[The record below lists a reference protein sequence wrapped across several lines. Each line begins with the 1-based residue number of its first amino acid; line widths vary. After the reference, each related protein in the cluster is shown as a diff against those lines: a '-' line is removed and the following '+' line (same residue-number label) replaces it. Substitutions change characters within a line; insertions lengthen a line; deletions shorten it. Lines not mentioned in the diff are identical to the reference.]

1 MESHKTACKSELL
14 QQAKTLISL
23 DKKIVKAVVE
33 SDFEKISAL
42 LFEFRD
48 TKISI
53 LKKFSELSIVENTD
67 DESRQI
73 LERVQREFPTDNIIC
88 HLENSSAADSQFFD
102 LSWEEA
108 DDIGSDLLYSWISH
122 YEFVRDLFKV
132 NTLIFQATIP
142 TGLRQYINE
151 VRYCFAFQQYN
162 ATISLCR
169 TILEAAAKDICE
181 KKDLFNPLGK
191 DVIEIN
197 PEKFNQLIK
206 AISRGELKKRAVK
219 LYYREACPVVHGDS
233 AVTSDQ
239 ALRVLKHTT
248 EVVQKLYSFNK
259 V

>member
-1 MESHKTACKSELL
+1 MESYRTVHKKELL
-14 QQAKTLISL
+14 QQAKALISL
-23 DKKIVKAVVE
+23 DKKIVKAAVE
-33 SDFEKISAL
+33 SDFEKIPSL
-42 LFEFRD
+42 LSEFRD
-48 TKISI
+48 TKISV

-73 LERVQREFPTDNIIC
+73 LERVQREFPTDNIIR
-88 HLENSSAADSQFFD
+88 HVENNSDIDSKLFD

-108 DDIGSDLLYSWISH
+108 DEIGSDLLYSWISH

-142 TGLRQYINE
+142 ASLRQYINE
-151 VRYCFAFQQYN
+151 VRNCFAFQQYN

-181 KKDLFNPLGK
+181 KKDLFNPLG
-191 DVIEIN
+191 DHVVEIN

-206 AISRGELKKRAVK
+206 AISRGDLKKRAVK
-219 LYYREACPVVHGDS
+219 LYYREACPVVHGDR

-239 ALRVLKHTT
+239 ALNVLKHTT
-248 EVVQKLYSFNK
+248 EVVQKLYSFNGF
-259 V
+259 

>member
-1 MESHKTACKSELL
+1 MDSHRISRTKELI
-14 QQAKTLISL
+14 QQAKTLIAL
-23 DKKIVKAVVE
+23 DKKVVKAVVE
-33 SDFEKISAL
+33 SDFEKIPSL
-42 LFEFRD
+42 LSEFRD
-48 TKISI
+48 TKISV
-53 LKKFSELSIVENTD
+53 LKKFSELSIVEYAD

-73 LERVQREFPTDNIIC
+73 LERVQREFPTDNIIR
-88 HLENSSAADSQFFD
+88 HLENNSDTDSKFFD

-108 DDIGSDLLYSWISH
+108 DEIGSDLLYSWISH

-142 TGLRQYINE
+142 TGLRRYINE

-181 KKDLFNPLGK
+181 KKDLFSPHGDN
-191 DVIEIN
+191 VIEIN

-219 LYYREACPVVHGDS
+219 LYYREACPVVHGDR